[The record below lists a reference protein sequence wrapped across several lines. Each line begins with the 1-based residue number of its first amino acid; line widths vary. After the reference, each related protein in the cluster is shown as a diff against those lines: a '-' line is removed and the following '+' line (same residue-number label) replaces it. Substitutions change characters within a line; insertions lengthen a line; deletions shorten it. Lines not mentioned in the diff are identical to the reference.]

1 MKKIFTLFLVFMT
14 SIPIVLSHDFYYDG
28 IYYNKLGG
36 DSVEV
41 TYRGDDY
48 LFRDDEYSG
57 NVTIPAK
64 ADGYR
69 VTAIGEEAF
78 RKCETL
84 TSVTIPNSVTSI
96 GDRAF
101 YDCSSLSSIT
111 IPNSV
116 TSIGR
121 DAFTGCT
128 SIKSIKWNAKQCVF
142 INNQSPFYCIRTQIK
157 SFVFGDSVQII
168 PHSICMDMENLESIV
183 IPNSVTSIE
192 ENAFKGCSSL
202 SSITIPNSVTSIG
215 YRTFYGCS
223 SLSSITIPN
232 SVTSI
237 GSTAFYGCS
246 SLSSIT
252 IPNSVTEIGGL
263 AFSGCSSLSSI
274 TIPNSV
280 TYIGF
285 EAFNNCSNLNTLYS
299 HPETP
304 PSITEDAFSG
314 TDLTK
319 IYVRTNSVDIYKEE
333 WSSYADIIFPMVGDA
348 NFTIESLKASL
359 ANIKVNLINAKE
371 NTVYR
376 VGYIF
381 KADTIYHDCEDSV
394 EFTITGLRPN
404 DNNEVTFFVGE
415 KDGNFEE
422 YLFTQKTITT
432 SEVKISA
439 SSNIQT
445 PTAVKISVNCDFADW
460 TPGDYGI
467 ILTHPD
473 GISDTIKFE
482 PNQTDTIVSNLI
494 PNTEYSYLGFC
505 KIKEYDDFYLETTEK
520 KFKTKDISVTAHQ
533 ISATQTTMRI
543 GIDYD
548 FGDATFIDK
557 GIVIHNST
565 GIIDTISFIGERKD
579 TLLTNINGDYC
590 YIHGY
595 LKTKEYGLKTE
606 PFKEFFTKEISIKTY
621 IGSISQTTMRAS
633 IEYDY
638 GDATLVDKGII
649 VYHPTDVIDTISF
662 EGERKDTLLTNL
674 RVYDKY
680 YIQGYVKT
688 KERGL
693 KLSMEK
699 EAYTKN
705 INASLTITNRTQTTM
720 SVSASIDLGD
730 AKDYGK
736 NGIHWIIGSS
746 SFNDNYIEIFFD
758 EGVYN
763 LDTTFTDLSTEITC
777 AFRVFYQGEDNGEEY
792 YAYGSTRSSKTLP
805 ITLNE
810 PELVDVGQTYIEV
823 SSNNVFGDA
832 TLYEEYIEV
841 TTNKDKT
848 SEYKVDI
855 NGRNKIIIN
864 NLDPFTRY
872 YFRSVLITKEDGTM
886 QSKWYEAKT
895 KAISLSTGIADG
907 ISNSSAFL
915 HGTIECDSLSRTEIG
930 FEWKRSDA
938 PSTVKPQRLLVVDRI
953 DENLLFRLEGL
964 SSDHYYD
971 FRTFCY
977 YNDKSYYGEWVGF
990 LTSDKEVLI
999 APSVSTLKAESSE
1012 LGVEM
1017 KGFIVA
1023 GTEVILQ
1030 RGFEC
1035 WRDGTDVVATTVA
1048 EGSVI
1053 NSFIPEP
1060 WSYTTYKYRAYAK
1073 TPAGT
1078 TYGETL
1084 EVTTE
1089 YIKTKI
1095 PEIAIKPSSNSANVT
1110 WKNIEQADYYMLS
1123 LYDDPSMTNSRGIY
1137 TVDKNGNIT
1146 QKRSTS
1152 SVVTCNLTDLLP
1164 DTNYYFAVKAYN
1176 SSDQMVAEETGT
1188 FETTPMETPIDEV
1201 KADEEISEVKVQK
1214 ILHNGHIYIIHNGKV
1229 YNILG
1234 EEVNLQFCR

>member
-1 MKKIFTLFLVFMT
+1 MKKFFTLFLVFMT
-14 SIPIVLSHDFYYDG
+14 SIPIALSYDFEIDG
-28 IYYNKLGG
+28 LHYNKLGG
-36 DSVEV
+36 DSVAVSGKYE
-41 TYRGDDY
+41 Y
-48 LFRDDEYSG
+48 LVSF
-57 NVTIPAK
+57 TIPEK
-64 ADGYR
+64 ANGYR
-69 VTAIGEEAF
+69 VTSIEDYAF
-78 RKCETL
+78 RECSSL
-84 TSVTIPNSVTSI
+84 RSITIPNSVTEI
-96 GDRAF
+96 GNSAF
-101 YDCSSLSSIT
+101 SGCTSLSSIT

-121 DAFTGCT
+121 SAF
-128 SIKSIKWNAKQCVF
+128 N
-142 INNQSPFYCIRTQIK
+142 
-157 SFVFGDSVQII
+157 
-168 PHSICMDMENLESIV
+168 E
-183 IPNSVTSIE
+183 
-192 ENAFKGCSSL
+192 CSSL
-202 SSITIPNSVTSIG
+202 DSITIPNSVTSIESN
-215 YRTFYGCS
+215 TFYKCS

-237 GSTAFYGCS
+237 GSNAFYHCF

-252 IPNSVTEIGGL
+252 IPNSVTSIGEY
-263 AFSGCSSLSSI
+263 AFYRCSSLPSI

-280 TYIGF
+280 INIANH
-285 EAFNNCSNLNTLYS
+285 AFQYCYELSTIYCLAK
-299 HPETP
+299 TP
-304 PSITEDAFSG
+304 P
-314 TDLTK
+314 K
-319 IYVRTNSVDIYKEE
+319 IYKDSFDSYLYLKNIYVPESSVNDYKKQWKQ
-333 WSSYADIIFPMVGDA
+333 WSKFPKPMSRYGE
-348 NFTIESLKASL
+348 F
-359 ANIKVNLINAKE
+359 NIKNKTLSTALVEAKLLLKE
-371 NTVYR
+371 DDKNTN

-381 KADTIYHDCEDSV
+381 NGDTIYYDCEDSV

-404 DNNEVTFFVGE
+404 GNEVTFFVKE
-415 KDGNFEE
+415 KDGNFKE
-422 YLFTQKTITT
+422 YLFTKKTITT
-432 SEVKISA
+432 SEVKITA
-439 SSNIQT
+439 SSNIQSQT
-445 PTAVKISVNCDFADW
+445 TAKISVKCDFTDW

-467 ILTHPD
+467 ILIHPN

-482 PNQTDTIVSNLI
+482 PNQTDTIVSNLF
-494 PNTEYSYLGFC
+494 PNTEYKYLVFY
-505 KIKEYDDFYLETTEK
+505 KVKEYDDDILKTTEK
-520 KFKTKDISVTAHQ
+520 
-533 ISATQTTMRI
+533 
-543 GIDYD
+543 
-548 FGDATFIDK
+548 TF
-557 GIVIHNST
+557 
-565 GIIDTISFIGERKD
+565 
-579 TLLTNINGDYC
+579 
-590 YIHGY
+590 
-595 LKTKEYGLKTE
+595 
-606 PFKEFFTKEISIKTY
+606 
-621 IGSISQTTMRAS
+621 
-633 IEYDY
+633 
-638 GDATLVDKGII
+638 
-649 VYHPTDVIDTISF
+649 
-662 EGERKDTLLTNL
+662 
-674 RVYDKY
+674 
-680 YIQGYVKT
+680 
-688 KERGL
+688 
-693 KLSMEK
+693 
-699 EAYTKN
+699 YTKN
-705 INASLTITNRTQTTM
+705 INASLSITNRTQTTM

-777 AFRVFYQGEDNGEEY
+777 AFRVFYKGEDNGDEY

-823 SSNNVFGDA
+823 SSNNIYGDA
-832 TLYEEYIEV
+832 TLFGEYIEV
-841 TTNKDKT
+841 TTNKNNT

-872 YFRSVLITKEDGTM
+872 YFRSVLTTKEDGTM
-886 QSKWYEAKT
+886 RSEWYEAKT

-990 LTSDKEVLI
+990 LTSDKVVLI

-1035 WRDGTDVVATTVA
+1035 WRDGTDIVATTVA
-1048 EGSVI
+1048 KGSVI

-1095 PEIAIKPSSNSANVT
+1095 PEIAIKPSSNSAKVT
-1110 WKNIEQADYYMLS
+1110 WKNVEQADYYMLS
-1123 LYDDPSMTNSRGIY
+1123 LYNDPSMTNSRGIY

-1201 KADEEISEVKVQK
+1201 EADEEISEVKVQK
-1214 ILHNGHIYIIHNGKV
+1214 ILHNGHIYIIYDGQV

>member
-14 SIPIVLSHDFYYDG
+14 SIPIALSHDFYNNV
-28 IYYNKLGG
+28 YNGKYNERVYFNYLGG

-41 TYRGDDY
+41 TYYGDSYFSAKNYYASVIIIPDHADHDY
-48 LFRDDEYSG
+48 KD
-57 NVTIPAK
+57 
-64 ADGYR
+64 YR
-69 VTAIGEEAF
+69 VTKIGEDAF
-78 RKCETL
+78 YSSKL
-84 TSVTIPNSVTSI
+84 SSITIPNSVTSI
-96 GDRAF
+96 GDGAFYKCSSLSSITIPNSVTSIGAYAF

-116 TSIGR
+116 TSIGNS
-121 DAFTGCT
+121 AFYSCT
-128 SIKSIKWNAKQCVF
+128 SLNSI
-142 INNQSPFYCIRTQIK
+142 T
-157 SFVFGDSVQII
+157 
-168 PHSICMDMENLESIV
+168 
-183 IPNSVTSIE
+183 IPNSVTSIG
-192 ENAFKGCSSL
+192 NSAFYKCSSL
-202 SSITIPNSVTSIG
+202 SSITIPNSIINIAN
-215 YRTFYGCS
+215 YAFEYCYE
-223 SLSSITIPN
+223 LSSIYCLAKTPPAISSKTFDFDDIETIYVPK
-232 SVTSI
+232 
-237 GSTAFYGCS
+237 
-246 SLSSIT
+246 SSIDDYK
-252 IPNSVTEIGGL
+252 SKW
-263 AFSGCSSLSSI
+263 SRLS
-274 TIPNSV
+274 
-280 TYIGF
+280 
-285 EAFNNCSNLNTLYS
+285 
-299 HPETP
+299 
-304 PSITEDAFSG
+304 
-314 TDLTK
+314 TK
-319 IYVRTNSVDIYKEE
+319 IR
-333 WSSYADIIFPMVGDA
+333 PMSRYGE
-348 NFTIESLKASL
+348 F
-359 ANIKVNLINAKE
+359 NIKSKTLTTALVEAKLLFKE
-371 NTVYR
+371 DDKNTN

-381 KADTIYHDCEDSV
+381 NGDTIYYDCENSV

-404 DNNEVTFFVGE
+404 DNEVTFFVGE

-422 YLFTQKTITT
+422 YLFTQETITT
-432 SEVKISA
+432 SEVKITTST
-439 SSNIQT
+439 IETQT
-445 PTAVKISVNCDFADW
+445 TVKISVNCDFTDW
-460 TPGDYGI
+460 TPGDYGV
-467 ILTHPD
+467 ILTHPN
-473 GISDTIKFE
+473 GNSDTIKFE
-482 PNQTDTIVSNLI
+482 ANQTDTIVSNLI
-494 PNTEYSYLGFC
+494 PNTEYKYLVFC
-505 KIKEYDDFYLETTEK
+505 KVKEYDDILKTTEK
-520 KFKTKDISVTAHQ
+520 
-533 ISATQTTMRI
+533 
-543 GIDYD
+543 
-548 FGDATFIDK
+548 TF
-557 GIVIHNST
+557 
-565 GIIDTISFIGERKD
+565 
-579 TLLTNINGDYC
+579 
-590 YIHGY
+590 
-595 LKTKEYGLKTE
+595 
-606 PFKEFFTKEISIKTY
+606 
-621 IGSISQTTMRAS
+621 
-633 IEYDY
+633 
-638 GDATLVDKGII
+638 
-649 VYHPTDVIDTISF
+649 
-662 EGERKDTLLTNL
+662 
-674 RVYDKY
+674 
-680 YIQGYVKT
+680 
-688 KERGL
+688 
-693 KLSMEK
+693 
-699 EAYTKN
+699 YTKN
-705 INASLTITNRTQTTM
+705 INASLSITNRTQTTM

-777 AFRVFYQGEDNGEEY
+777 AFRVFYQGEDNGEEF

-805 ITLNE
+805 ITFNE
-810 PELVDVGQTYIEV
+810 PELLDVGQTYIEV
-823 SSNNVFGDA
+823 SSNNIYGDA
-832 TLYEEYIEV
+832 TLFGEYIEV
-841 TTNKDKT
+841 TTNKNNT

-872 YFRSVLITKEDGTM
+872 YFRSVLTTKEDGTM
-886 QSKWYEAKT
+886 RSEWHEAKT

-990 LTSDKEVLI
+990 LTSDKVVLI

-1095 PEIAIKPSSNSANVT
+1095 PEIAIKPSSNSAKIT
-1110 WKNIEQADYYMLS
+1110 WKNVEQADYYMLS

-1201 KADEEISEVKVQK
+1201 EADEEISEVKVQK
-1214 ILHNGHIYIIHNGKV
+1214 ILYNGHIYIIYDGQV

>member
-1 MKKIFTLFLVFMT
+1 M
-14 SIPIVLSHDFYYDG
+14 
-28 IYYNKLGG
+28 
-36 DSVEV
+36 
-41 TYRGDDY
+41 
-48 LFRDDEYSG
+48 SG
-57 NVTIPAK
+57 H
-64 ADGYR
+64 
-69 VTAIGEEAF
+69 GEF
-78 RKCETL
+78 NIKSKTL
-84 TSVTIPNSVTSI
+84 TTALVEAELLFKEDDKN
-96 GDRAF
+96 
-101 YDCSSLSSIT
+101 
-111 IPNSV
+111 
-116 TSIGR
+116 
-121 DAFTGCT
+121 
-128 SIKSIKWNAKQCVF
+128 
-142 INNQSPFYCIRTQIK
+142 IN
-157 SFVFGDSVQII
+157 
-168 PHSICMDMENLESIV
+168 L
-183 IPNSVTSIE
+183 
-192 ENAFKGCSSL
+192 
-202 SSITIPNSVTSIG
+202 
-215 YRTFYGCS
+215 
-223 SLSSITIPN
+223 
-232 SVTSI
+232 
-237 GSTAFYGCS
+237 
-246 SLSSIT
+246 
-252 IPNSVTEIGGL
+252 
-263 AFSGCSSLSSI
+263 
-274 TIPNSV
+274 
-280 TYIGF
+280 
-285 EAFNNCSNLNTLYS
+285 
-299 HPETP
+299 
-304 PSITEDAFSG
+304 
-314 TDLTK
+314 
-319 IYVRTNSVDIYKEE
+319 
-333 WSSYADIIFPMVGDA
+333 
-348 NFTIESLKASL
+348 
-359 ANIKVNLINAKE
+359 
-371 NTVYR
+371 
-376 VGYIF
+376 GYILNG
-381 KADTIYHDCEDSV
+381 DTIYLDCEDSV
-394 EFTITGLRPN
+394 EFTITDLRPN
-404 DNNEVTFFVGE
+404 NNEVTFFVGE

-439 SSNIQT
+439 SSNIQSST
-445 PTAVKISVNCDFADW
+445 TVKISVNCNFTKW

-467 ILTHPD
+467 ILIHPD
-473 GISDTIKFE
+473 GISDTIKFK
-482 PNQTDTIVSNLI
+482 PNQTDNIVSNLI

-548 FGDATFIDK
+548 FGDATLIDK
-557 GIVIHNST
+557 GIVISNPT
-565 GIIDTISFIGERKD
+565 GIMDTISFIGERKD
-579 TLLTNINGDYC
+579 TLLTNINNDFC

-606 PFKEFFTKEISIKTY
+606 PFKEFFTKGISIITD
-621 IGSISQTTMRAS
+621 IGSISQTTMRAR
-633 IEYDY
+633 IQYYY

-649 VYHPTDVIDTISF
+649 VHHPTDVIDTISF

-705 INASLTITNRTQTTM
+705 INASLSITNRTQTTM

-777 AFRVFYQGEDNGEEY
+777 AFRVFYKGEDNGEEY

-805 ITLNE
+805 ITFNE

-823 SSNNVFGDA
+823 SSNNIYGDA
-832 TLYEEYIEV
+832 TLFGEYIEV
-841 TTNKDKT
+841 TTNKNNT

-872 YFRSVLITKEDGTM
+872 YFRSVLTTKEDGTM
-886 QSKWYEAKT
+886 RSEWYEAKT

-1048 EGSVI
+1048 KGSVI

-1095 PEIAIKPSSNSANVT
+1095 PEIAIKSSSNSAKVT
-1110 WKNIEQADYYMLS
+1110 WKNVEQADYYMLS

-1137 TVDKNGNIT
+1137 TVDKYGNIA

-1201 KADEEISEVKVQK
+1201 EADEEVYEVKVQK
-1214 ILHNGHIYIIHNGKV
+1214 ILYNGHIYIIYDGQV

>member
-14 SIPIVLSHDFYYDG
+14 SIPIVLSHDFTIEDVWSGDG
-28 IYYNKLGG
+28 YHDIYFNYLGG

-41 TYRGDDY
+41 TYYYDKQNPWRKLY
-48 LFRDDEYSG
+48 YARSI
-57 NVTIPAK
+57 TIPKVAYSP
-64 ADGYR
+64 YR
-69 VTAIGEEAF
+69 VTTIGKYAF
-78 RKCETL
+78 SDCDFLE
-84 TSVTIPNSVTSI
+84 SVEIPNSVTSI
-96 GDRAF
+96 EEYAF
-101 YDCSSLSSIT
+101 KDSYRVRSIT

-116 TSIGR
+116 TSIGAG
-121 DAFTGCT
+121 AFDGTRFYYNMPDGP
-128 SIKSIKWNAKQCVF
+128 IY
-142 INNQSPFYCIRTQIK
+142 INNVFYEDKNGNWEKDTLEIREGTVSISDYALGYNNKIK
-157 SFVFGDSVQII
+157 CVI
-168 PHSICMDMENLESIV
+168 
-183 IPNSVTSIE
+183 IPNSLVKIGRNMFS
-192 ENAFKGCSSL
+192 GCTKL
-202 SSITIPNSVTSIG
+202 SSIIVKSDNKVYDSRDNCNAIIETATNTLVYGISNSKIPTSVTSIG
-215 YRTFYGCS
+215 ESAFEDCN
-223 SLSSITIPN
+223 LSSITIPN

-237 GSTAFYGCS
+237 GSNAFNYCDN
-246 SLSSIT
+246 LSSIYCFAKTPPT
-252 IPNSVTEIGGL
+252 IGSG
-263 AFSGCSSLSSI
+263 AFDDDYVETIYVPKSSI
-274 TIPNSV
+274 DDYKSKWSSFSTKIKPMSS
-280 TYIGF
+280 YG
-285 EAFNNCSNLNTLYS
+285 EFNLISNTLTTAIV
-299 HPETP
+299 EAKL
-304 PSITEDAFSG
+304 IF
-314 TDLTK
+314 
-319 IYVRTNSVDIYKEE
+319 KEE
-333 WSSYADIIFPMVGDA
+333 DR
-348 NFTIESLKASL
+348 
-359 ANIKVNLINAKE
+359 NIN
-371 NTVYR
+371 
-376 VGYIF
+376 VGYILNG
-381 KADTIYHDCEDSV
+381 DTIYHDCEDSV

-404 DNNEVTFFVGE
+404 NNEVTFFVGE
-415 KDGNFEE
+415 KDGDFEE
-422 YLFTQKTITT
+422 YLFTQKTIIT
-432 SEVKISA
+432 SEVKITA

-445 PTAVKISVNCDFADW
+445 QATVNISVNCDFTDW
-460 TPGDYGI
+460 TPGDYGV
-467 ILTHPD
+467 ILTHPN

-482 PNQTDTIVSNLI
+482 PNQTDTIVSNLS

-505 KIKEYDDFYLETTEK
+505 KVKEYDDFYFKTTTET
-520 KFKTKDISVTAHQ
+520 FKTKDISMTPTS
-533 ISATQTTMRI
+533 IYRTQTTMRI
-543 GIDYD
+543 GLDYD
-548 FGDATFIDK
+548 FGDATLI
-557 GIVIHNST
+557 
-565 GIIDTISFIGERKD
+565 
-579 TLLTNINGDYC
+579 
-590 YIHGY
+590 
-595 LKTKEYGLKTE
+595 
-606 PFKEFFTKEISIKTY
+606 
-621 IGSISQTTMRAS
+621 
-633 IEYDY
+633 
-638 GDATLVDKGII
+638 DKGII

-680 YIQGYVKT
+680 IIKGYVKT
-688 KERGL
+688 KEGEL
-693 KLSMEK
+693 KLSGYGQEL
-699 EAYTKN
+699 YTKN
-705 INASLTITNRTQTTM
+705 INASLTISNRTQTTM

-810 PELVDVGQTYIEV
+810 PELVDVGQTFIEV
-823 SSNNVFGDA
+823 SSNNIYGDA
-832 TLYEEYIEV
+832 TLFGEYIEV

-872 YFRSVLITKEDGTM
+872 YFRSVLTTKEDGTM
-886 QSKWYEAKT
+886 RSEWHEAKT

-1095 PEIAIKPSSNSANVT
+1095 PEIAIKPSSNSAKVT
-1110 WKNIEQADYYMLS
+1110 WKNVEQADYYMLS

-1137 TVDKNGNIT
+1137 TVDKYGNIA

-1201 KADEEISEVKVQK
+1201 EADEDVSDVKSQK
-1214 ILHNGHIYIIHNGKV
+1214 ILYNGHIYIIYDGQV

>member
-1 MKKIFTLFLVFMT
+1 MGSCDYLSEIRWESISYPNSEIRDFWGSNNIKEFTF
-14 SIPIVLSHDFYYDG
+14 
-28 IYYNKLGG
+28 G
-36 DSVEV
+36 DSIQ
-41 TYRGDDY
+41 Y
-48 LFRDDEYSG
+48 
-57 NVTIPAK
+57 IPRRLC
-64 ADGYR
+64 YNMNH
-69 VTAIGEEAF
+69 
-78 RKCETL
+78 L
-84 TSVTIPNSVTSI
+84 TSVIISNSVKTI
-96 GDRAF
+96 GNEAF
-101 YDCSSLSSIT
+101 YDCEKLKT
-111 IPNSV
+111 IYC
-116 TSIGR
+116 
-121 DAFTGCT
+121 F
-128 SIKSIKWNAKQCVF
+128 AKT
-142 INNQSPFYCIRTQIK
+142 PPT
-157 SFVFGDSVQII
+157 
-168 PHSICMDMENLESIV
+168 
-183 IPNSVTSIE
+183 
-192 ENAFKGCSSL
+192 
-202 SSITIPNSVTSIG
+202 
-215 YRTFYGCS
+215 
-223 SLSSITIPN
+223 
-232 SVTSI
+232 I
-237 GSTAFYGCS
+237 GSGAFDDDY
-246 SLSSIT
+246 
-252 IPNSVTEIGGL
+252 V
-263 AFSGCSSLSSI
+263 
-274 TIPNSV
+274 
-280 TYIGF
+280 
-285 EAFNNCSNLNTLYS
+285 
-299 HPETP
+299 ET
-304 PSITEDAFSG
+304 
-314 TDLTK
+314 
-319 IYVRTNSVDIYKEE
+319 IYVPKSTVNDYKSK
-333 WSSYADIIFPMVGDA
+333 WSSYSKEIKPISEYAEF
-348 NFTIESLKASL
+348 
-359 ANIKVNLINAKE
+359 NIKSNTLTTALVEAKLLLNEENKNIN
-371 NTVYR
+371 

-381 KADTIYHDCEDSV
+381 NGDTIYHDCEDSV

-404 DNNEVTFFVGE
+404 NNEVTFFVGE

-422 YLFTQKTITT
+422 YLFTQKTIIT
-432 SEVKISA
+432 SEIKITT

-445 PTAVKISVNCDFADW
+445 PTAVKISVNCDFTKW
-460 TPGDYGI
+460 TPRDYGV

-473 GISDTIKFE
+473 GVSDTIKFE
-482 PNQTDTIVSNLI
+482 ANQTDTIISNLI
-494 PNTEYSYLGFC
+494 PNTEYKYLAFC
-505 KIKEYDDFYLETTEK
+505 KIKEYDDFNLKTTERT
-520 KFKTKDISVTAHQ
+520 FKTKDISVTAHQ

-565 GIIDTISFIGERKD
+565 GIMDTISFIGERKD

-621 IGSISQTTMRAS
+621 IGSSTQTTMRAS
-633 IEYDY
+633 IDYDY
-638 GDATLVDKGII
+638 GDATLIDKGII
-649 VYHPTDVIDTISF
+649 VHHPTDVIDTISF

-674 RVYDKY
+674 RVYDPYAIK
-680 YIQGYVKT
+680 GYVKT

-693 KLSMEK
+693 ELSEEK
-699 EAYTKN
+699 EAYTDN
-705 INASLTITNRTQTTM
+705 INASLSITNRTQTTM

-730 AKDYGK
+730 AQDYGK

-746 SFNDNYIEIFFD
+746 DFYDKDNYIEIFFD

-763 LDTTFTDLSTEITC
+763 LDTTFTDLSTKITC

-792 YAYGSTRSSKTLP
+792 YAYGSTRYSYTRP
-805 ITLNE
+805 ITFNE
-810 PELVDVGQTYIEV
+810 PKLVDVGQTYIEV

-864 NLDPFTRY
+864 NLDPFTNY

-999 APSVSTLKAESSE
+999 APSVSTLNAESSE

-1095 PEIAIKPSSNSANVT
+1095 PEIAIKSSSNSAKVT
-1110 WKNIEQADYYMLS
+1110 WKNVEQADYYMLS

-1188 FETTPMETPIDEV
+1188 FETTPIETPIDEV
-1201 KADEEISEVKVQK
+1201 EADEEISEVKVQK
-1214 ILHNGHIYIIHNGKV
+1214 ILHNGNIYIIYDGKV
-1229 YNILG
+1229 YNVLG
-1234 EEVNLQFCR
+1234 KEVNLQFYR

>member
-14 SIPIVLSHDFYYDG
+14 SIPIALSHDFEIDG

-41 TYRGDDY
+41 TYRGSRY
-48 LFRDDEYSG
+48 SFRDEYSG

-69 VTAIGEEAF
+69 VT
-78 RKCETL
+78 
-84 TSVTIPNSVTSI
+84 SI
-96 GDRAF
+96 GDYAF
-101 YDCSSLSSIT
+101 YECSSLSSIT

-116 TSIGR
+116 TSIGEN
-121 DAFTGCT
+121 AFWEC
-128 SIKSIKWNAKQCVF
+128 SSL
-142 INNQSPFYCIRTQIK
+142 SPIT
-157 SFVFGDSVQII
+157 
-168 PHSICMDMENLESIV
+168 
-183 IPNSVTSIE
+183 IPNSVTSIGKA
-192 ENAFKGCSSL
+192 AFLLCNF

-215 YRTFYGCS
+215 DYAFSYCK
-223 SLSSITIPN
+223 SLSSIIIPENVNYIGEYAFNPCNNLKTIYYFAKTPPTIFSKTFDFDDIETIYVPKSTVNDYN
-232 SVTSI
+232 SKW
-237 GSTAFYGCS
+237 S
-246 SLSSIT
+246 SLS
-252 IPNSVTEIGGL
+252 
-263 AFSGCSSLSSI
+263 
-274 TIPNSV
+274 
-280 TYIGF
+280 
-285 EAFNNCSNLNTLYS
+285 
-299 HPETP
+299 
-304 PSITEDAFSG
+304 
-314 TDLTK
+314 TK
-319 IYVRTNSVDIYKEE
+319 IK
-333 WSSYADIIFPMVGDA
+333 PMSGHGE
-348 NFTIESLKASL
+348 F
-359 ANIKVNLINAKE
+359 NIKSKTLTTALVEAELLFKEDDKNINL
-371 NTVYR
+371 
-376 VGYIF
+376 GYIF
-381 KADTIYHDCEDSV
+381 NGDTIYYDCEDSI

-404 DNNEVTFFVGE
+404 NNEVTFFVGE
-415 KDGNFEE
+415 KDGDFGE

-432 SEVKISA
+432 SKVKISA
-439 SSNIQT
+439 SSNIQSST
-445 PTAVKISVNCDFADW
+445 TVKISVNCDFTDW
-460 TPGDYGI
+460 TPGDYGV
-467 ILTHPD
+467 ILFHPN

-482 PNQTDTIVSNLI
+482 PNQKDTIVSNLI
-494 PNTEYSYLGFC
+494 PNTEYKYIGFC
-505 KIKEYDDFYLETTEK
+505 KVKEYDDDILKTTEK
-520 KFKTKDISVTAHQ
+520 
-533 ISATQTTMRI
+533 
-543 GIDYD
+543 
-548 FGDATFIDK
+548 TF
-557 GIVIHNST
+557 
-565 GIIDTISFIGERKD
+565 
-579 TLLTNINGDYC
+579 
-590 YIHGY
+590 
-595 LKTKEYGLKTE
+595 
-606 PFKEFFTKEISIKTY
+606 
-621 IGSISQTTMRAS
+621 
-633 IEYDY
+633 
-638 GDATLVDKGII
+638 
-649 VYHPTDVIDTISF
+649 
-662 EGERKDTLLTNL
+662 
-674 RVYDKY
+674 
-680 YIQGYVKT
+680 
-688 KERGL
+688 
-693 KLSMEK
+693 
-699 EAYTKN
+699 YTKN
-705 INASLTITNRTQTTM
+705 INASLSITNRTQTTM

-805 ITLNE
+805 ITFNE

-823 SSNNVFGDA
+823 SSNNIYGDA
-832 TLYEEYIEV
+832 TLFGEYIEV
-841 TTNKDKT
+841 TTNKNNT

-864 NLDPFTRY
+864 NLDPFTQY
-872 YFRSVLITKEDGTM
+872 FFRSVLITKEDGTM

-990 LTSDKEVLI
+990 LTSDKVVLI

-1095 PEIAIKPSSNSANVT
+1095 PEIAIKPSSNSAKVT
-1110 WKNIEQADYYMLS
+1110 WKNVEQADYYMLS

-1137 TVDKNGNIT
+1137 TVDKYGNIA

-1201 KADEEISEVKVQK
+1201 EADEEISEVKVQK
-1214 ILHNGHIYIIHNGKV
+1214 ILHNGHIYIIYDGQV

>member
-14 SIPIVLSHDFYYDG
+14 SIPIALSDDSWHDFEIDG
-28 IYYNKLGG
+28 IYYNYLGG

-48 LFRDDEYSG
+48 LFRYDEYSG

-69 VTAIGEEAF
+69 VTSIGDHAF
-78 RKCETL
+78 YECSSLR
-84 TSVTIPNSVTSI
+84 SITIPNSVTSI
-96 GDRAF
+96 ENYAF
-101 YDCSSLSSIT
+101 YGCTSLNSIT

-116 TSIGR
+116 TSIG
-121 DAFTGCT
+121 
-128 SIKSIKWNAKQCVF
+128 
-142 INNQSPFYCIRTQIK
+142 
-157 SFVFGDSVQII
+157 
-168 PHSICMDMENLESIV
+168 
-183 IPNSVTSIE
+183 
-192 ENAFKGCSSL
+192 ENAFSYCNF
-202 SSITIPNSVTSIG
+202 SSITIPTSVTSIG
-215 YRTFYGCS
+215 DCAFFDCNDLT
-223 SLSSITIPN
+223 SITIPT

-237 GSTAFYGCS
+237 GDYAFYACDG
-246 SLSSIT
+246 LTSIT
-252 IPNSVTEIGGL
+252 IPTSVTSIGKR
-263 AFSGCSSLSSI
+263 AFMQCTRLETIYCFAKTPPTIGSWAFDYYVETIYVPKSTVNDYKSKWSSFSTKIKPISEYA
-274 TIPNSV
+274 T
-280 TYIGF
+280 
-285 EAFNNCSNLNTLYS
+285 EFNIKNNTLTTALV
-299 HPETP
+299 EAKLLLNE
-304 PSITEDAFSG
+304 ED
-314 TDLTK
+314 K
-319 IYVRTNSVDIYKEE
+319 
-333 WSSYADIIFPMVGDA
+333 
-348 NFTIESLKASL
+348 
-359 ANIKVNLINAKE
+359 NIN
-371 NTVYR
+371 

-381 KADTIYHDCEDSV
+381 NGDTIYHDCEDSV

-415 KDGNFEE
+415 KDGIFEE

-520 KFKTKDISVTAHQ
+520 TFKTKDISVTAHQ

-548 FGDATFIDK
+548 FGDATLIDK
-557 GIVIHNST
+557 GIVISNPT
-565 GIIDTISFIGERKD
+565 GIMDTISFIGERKD
-579 TLLTNINGDYC
+579 TLLTNINNDFC

-606 PFKEFFTKEISIKTY
+606 LFKEFFTKGISINTY

-633 IEYDY
+633 IDYDF
-638 GDATLVDKGII
+638 GDATLIDKGII

-674 RVYDKY
+674 RVYDPYAIK
-680 YIQGYVKT
+680 GYVKT

-693 KLSMEK
+693 KLSEGK

-705 INASLTITNRTQTTM
+705 INASLSITNRTQTTM

-777 AFRVFYQGEDNGEEY
+777 AFRVFYKGEDNGEEY

-805 ITLNE
+805 ITFNE
-810 PELVDVGQTYIEV
+810 PELLDVGQTYIEV
-823 SSNNVFGDA
+823 SSNNIYGDA
-832 TLYEEYIEV
+832 TLFGEYIEV
-841 TTNKDKT
+841 TTNKNNT

-886 QSKWYEAKT
+886 RSEWHEAKT

-1048 EGSVI
+1048 KGSVI

-1095 PEIAIKPSSNSANVT
+1095 PEIAIKPSSNSAKVT
-1110 WKNIEQADYYMLS
+1110 WKNVEQADYYMLT

-1137 TVDKNGNIT
+1137 TVDKYGNIA

-1201 KADEEISEVKVQK
+1201 EADEDVSDVKAQK
-1214 ILHNGHIYIIHNGKV
+1214 ILHNGHIYIIYDGQV

>member
-1 MKKIFTLFLVFMT
+1 MT
-14 SIPIVLSHDFYYDG
+14 SIGKRAFEDRGLRSITIPTSVTSIENSAFANNNSLTSITIPTGVTT
-28 IYYNKLGG
+28 IG
-36 DSVEV
+36 DSVFFDCDLRKVKWNAINCESFGSRV
-41 TYRGDDY
+41 FKRYSWDVPQIKEFTFGDSVQFIPNG
-48 LFRDDEYSG
+48 LCSG
-57 NVTIPAK
+57 L
-64 ADGYR
+64 
-69 VTAIGEEAF
+69 EF
-78 RKCETL
+78 L
-84 TSVTIPNSVTSI
+84 TSVIIPNSVKSI
-96 GDRAF
+96 GSNSF
-101 YDCSSLSSIT
+101 YNCSSLSSIIIPENVNNIGEKAFYNCEKLKT
-111 IPNSV
+111 IYCFAKTPPTIGSGAFDINYVETIYVPKS
-116 TSIGR
+116 SIDDYKSKWSSFSTKIKPMSGHGE
-121 DAFTGCT
+121 FN
-128 SIKSIKWNAKQCVF
+128 IKSKTLTTALVEAELLFKEDDKN
-142 INNQSPFYCIRTQIK
+142 IN
-157 SFVFGDSVQII
+157 
-168 PHSICMDMENLESIV
+168 L
-183 IPNSVTSIE
+183 
-192 ENAFKGCSSL
+192 
-202 SSITIPNSVTSIG
+202 
-215 YRTFYGCS
+215 
-223 SLSSITIPN
+223 
-232 SVTSI
+232 
-237 GSTAFYGCS
+237 
-246 SLSSIT
+246 
-252 IPNSVTEIGGL
+252 
-263 AFSGCSSLSSI
+263 
-274 TIPNSV
+274 
-280 TYIGF
+280 
-285 EAFNNCSNLNTLYS
+285 
-299 HPETP
+299 
-304 PSITEDAFSG
+304 
-314 TDLTK
+314 
-319 IYVRTNSVDIYKEE
+319 
-333 WSSYADIIFPMVGDA
+333 
-348 NFTIESLKASL
+348 
-359 ANIKVNLINAKE
+359 
-371 NTVYR
+371 
-376 VGYIF
+376 GYIF
-381 KADTIYHDCEDSV
+381 NGDTIYYDCEDSV

-404 DNNEVTFFVGE
+404 NNEVTFFVGE

-432 SEVKISA
+432 SKVKVSA
-439 SSNIQT
+439 SSNIQSST
-445 PTAVKISVNCDFADW
+445 TVKISVNCDFTDW
-460 TPGDYGI
+460 TPGDYGV
-467 ILTHPD
+467 ILIHPD

-482 PNQTDTIVSNLI
+482 PNQKDTIVSNLI

-505 KIKEYDDFYLETTEK
+505 KIKEYDDFYLETTK
-520 KFKTKDISVTAHQ
+520 NTFKTKDISVTAHQ

-557 GIVIHNST
+557 GIVIYNPT
-565 GIIDTISFIGERKD
+565 GIMDTISFIGERKD
-579 TLLTNINGDYC
+579 TLLTNINNDFC

-621 IGSISQTTMRAS
+621 IGSISQTTMRAR
-633 IEYDY
+633 IDYDY
-638 GDATLVDKGII
+638 GDATLIDKGII

-674 RVYDKY
+674 RIYDPYAIK
-680 YIQGYVKT
+680 GYVKT

-693 KLSMEK
+693 KLSEGK

-705 INASLTITNRTQTTM
+705 INASLSITNRTQTTM

-805 ITLNE
+805 ITFNE

-823 SSNNVFGDA
+823 SSNNIYGDA
-832 TLYEEYIEV
+832 TLFGEYIEV
-841 TTNKDKT
+841 TTNKNNT

-872 YFRSVLITKEDGTM
+872 YFRSVLTTKEDGTM

-1048 EGSVI
+1048 KGSVI

-1095 PEIAIKPSSNSANVT
+1095 PEIAIKPSSNSAKVT
-1110 WKNIEQADYYMLS
+1110 WKNVEQADYYMLT

-1137 TVDKNGNIT
+1137 TVDKHGNIA

-1201 KADEEISEVKVQK
+1201 EADEDVSDVKAQK
-1214 ILHNGHIYIIHNGKV
+1214 ILHNGHIYIIYDGKV

>member
-14 SIPIVLSHDFYYDG
+14 SIPIALSYDFEVDG
-28 IYYNKLGG
+28 LYYNKLGG

-41 TYRGDDY
+41 TYCGSYYFNKSCYDS
-48 LFRDDEYSG
+48 ESI
-57 NVTIPAK
+57 TIPEK
-64 ADGYR
+64 ANGYR
-69 VTAIGEEAF
+69 
-78 RKCETL
+78 
-84 TSVTIPNSVTSI
+84 VTSI
-96 GDRAF
+96 GDYAF
-101 YDCSSLSSIT
+101 YKCSSLSSIT

-116 TSIGR
+116 TNIGR
-121 DAFTGCT
+121 YAFSDT
-128 SIKSIKWNAKQCVF
+128 
-142 INNQSPFYCIRTQIK
+142 PFYKNLPKQEGQIYVGSVLYKVGYMNKDTLEIREGTVGIADYALNEYNSYIK
-157 SFVFGDSVQII
+157 CVII
-168 PHSICMDMENLESIV
+168 PNSVIKIGRINFNNISSIIV
-183 IPNSVTSIE
+183 KSGNKVYDSRDNCNAIIETATNTLVYGTTNSKIPTSVTSIE
-192 ENAFKGCSSL
+192 DYAFYGCSSL

-215 YRTFYGCS
+215 YR
-223 SLSSITIPN
+223 
-232 SVTSI
+232 
-237 GSTAFYGCS
+237 AFYGCS

-252 IPNSVTEIGGL
+252 IPNSVINIANG
-263 AFSGCSSLSSI
+263 AFEYCRELSSI
-274 TIPNSV
+274 YCFAKTPP
-280 TYIGF
+280 TYGYW
-285 EAFNNCSNLNTLYS
+285 AFDYDYVETLYVPKS
-299 HPETP
+299 TVNDYKSKWSP
-304 PSITEDAFSG
+304 FS
-314 TDLTK
+314 TK
-319 IYVRTNSVDIYKEE
+319 IR
-333 WSSYADIIFPMVGDA
+333 PMSRYGE
-348 NFTIESLKASL
+348 F
-359 ANIKVNLINAKE
+359 NIKSKTLTTALVEAKLLFKE
-371 NTVYR
+371 DDKNTN

-381 KADTIYHDCEDSV
+381 NGDTIYHDCEDSV
-394 EFTITGLRPN
+394 EFAITGLRAN
-404 DNNEVTFFVGE
+404 DNEVTFFIGE

-422 YLFTQKTITT
+422 YLFTKKNITTPIEITT
-432 SEVKISA
+432 SSDIRTQTTAKIS
-439 SSNIQT
+439 I
-445 PTAVKISVNCDFADW
+445 NCDFTDL
-460 TPGDYGI
+460 TPGDYGV
-467 ILTHPD
+467 ILTHPN
-473 GISDTIKFE
+473 GNSDTIKFE

-494 PNTEYSYLGFC
+494 PNTEYKYLVFC
-505 KIKEYDDFYLETTEK
+505 KVKEYDDDILKTTEK
-520 KFKTKDISVTAHQ
+520 
-533 ISATQTTMRI
+533 
-543 GIDYD
+543 
-548 FGDATFIDK
+548 TF
-557 GIVIHNST
+557 
-565 GIIDTISFIGERKD
+565 
-579 TLLTNINGDYC
+579 
-590 YIHGY
+590 
-595 LKTKEYGLKTE
+595 
-606 PFKEFFTKEISIKTY
+606 
-621 IGSISQTTMRAS
+621 
-633 IEYDY
+633 
-638 GDATLVDKGII
+638 
-649 VYHPTDVIDTISF
+649 
-662 EGERKDTLLTNL
+662 
-674 RVYDKY
+674 
-680 YIQGYVKT
+680 
-688 KERGL
+688 
-693 KLSMEK
+693 
-699 EAYTKN
+699 YTKN
-705 INASLTITNRTQTTM
+705 INASLSITNRTQTTM

-805 ITLNE
+805 ITFNE

-841 TTNKDKT
+841 TTNKNNT

-886 QSKWYEAKT
+886 RSEWHEAKT

-1048 EGSVI
+1048 KGSVI

-1095 PEIAIKPSSNSANVT
+1095 PEIAIKPSSNSAKVT
-1110 WKNIEQADYYMLS
+1110 WKNVEQADYYMLS

-1137 TVDKNGNIT
+1137 TVDKYGNIA

-1201 KADEEISEVKVQK
+1201 EADEEISEVKVQK
-1214 ILHNGHIYIIHNGKV
+1214 ILHNGHIYIIYDGQV

>member
-1 MKKIFTLFLVFMT
+1 MKKFFTLFLVFMT
-14 SIPIVLSHDFYYDG
+14 SIPIALSHDFSVDG

-41 TYRGDDY
+41 TYYGEEWY
-48 LFRDDEYSG
+48 TSAYNSESI
-57 NVTIPAK
+57 TIPEK
-64 ADGYR
+64 VDDYR
-69 VTAIGEEAF
+69 VTSIGKNAF
-78 RKCETL
+78 CYCFSL
-84 TSVTIPNSVTSI
+84 SSIIIPNSVTSI
-96 GDRAF
+96 RDKAF
-101 YDCSSLSSIT
+101 YGCYNLSSITIPTSVTSIGTSAFSLCKKLKKVKWDAINCKSFAGSSVFDLYFDDFEYNNINITDFIFGDSVQFIPDYLCYKMKSLTSIIIPNCVTSIGDYAFYECSSLRSIT

-116 TSIGR
+116 TSIGER
-121 DAFTGCT
+121 AFLLCT
-128 SIKSIKWNAKQCVF
+128 RLETICCFAKTPPTIGSGAFDDDYVETIYVPKNSVNSYKSSWSKFSEKIKPMNNYGEFNIKSKTLTTALVEAK
-142 INNQSPFYCIRTQIK
+142 
-157 SFVFGDSVQII
+157 
-168 PHSICMDMENLESIV
+168 L
-183 IPNSVTSIE
+183 
-192 ENAFKGCSSL
+192 L
-202 SSITIPNSVTSIG
+202 
-215 YRTFYGCS
+215 
-223 SLSSITIPN
+223 L
-232 SVTSI
+232 
-237 GSTAFYGCS
+237 
-246 SLSSIT
+246 
-252 IPNSVTEIGGL
+252 
-263 AFSGCSSLSSI
+263 
-274 TIPNSV
+274 
-280 TYIGF
+280 
-285 EAFNNCSNLNTLYS
+285 
-299 HPETP
+299 
-304 PSITEDAFSG
+304 
-314 TDLTK
+314 
-319 IYVRTNSVDIYKEE
+319 KEE
-333 WSSYADIIFPMVGDA
+333 D
-348 NFTIESLKASL
+348 K
-359 ANIKVNLINAKE
+359 NINL
-371 NTVYR
+371 
-376 VGYIF
+376 GYIF
-381 KADTIYHDCEDSV
+381 NSDTIYYDCEDSV

-404 DNNEVTFFVGE
+404 DNKITFFVGE

-422 YLFTQKTITT
+422 YLFTQEIITT
-432 SEVKISA
+432 SEVKITA
-439 SSNIQT
+439 SSNIHSQT
-445 PTAVKISVNCDFADW
+445 TANISVKCDFTDW
-460 TPGDYGI
+460 TPGDYGV
-467 ILTHPD
+467 ILIHPN

-482 PNQTDTIVSNLI
+482 PNQNDTIISNLI

-520 KFKTKDISVTAHQ
+520 TFKTKDISVTAHQ
-533 ISATQTTMRI
+533 ISRTQTTMRI
-543 GIDYD
+543 GLYYD
-548 FGDATFIDK
+548 FGDATLI
-557 GIVIHNST
+557 
-565 GIIDTISFIGERKD
+565 
-579 TLLTNINGDYC
+579 
-590 YIHGY
+590 
-595 LKTKEYGLKTE
+595 
-606 PFKEFFTKEISIKTY
+606 
-621 IGSISQTTMRAS
+621 
-633 IEYDY
+633 
-638 GDATLVDKGII
+638 DKGII

-674 RVYDKY
+674 RVYDIY

-693 KLSMEK
+693 KLSME
-699 EAYTKN
+699 ERAYTDN
-705 INASLTITNRTQTTM
+705 IMASLSITNRTQTTM

-746 SFNDNYIEIFFD
+746 DFYDKDNYIEIFFD

-763 LDTTFTDLSTEITC
+763 LDTTFTDLSTKITC

-792 YAYGSTRSSKTLP
+792 YAYGSTRYSYTRP
-805 ITLNE
+805 ITFNE
-810 PELVDVGQTYIEV
+810 PKLVDVGQTYIEV

-841 TTNKDKT
+841 TTNKNNA

-864 NLDPFTRY
+864 NLDPFTNY
-872 YFRSVLITKEDGTM
+872 YFRSVLITKEEGTM
-886 QSKWYEAKT
+886 QSEWYEAKT

-990 LTSDKEVLI
+990 LTSDKELLI
-999 APSVSTLKAESSE
+999 APSVNTLEAESSE

-1095 PEIAIKPSSNSANVT
+1095 PEIAIKSSSNSAKVT
-1110 WKNIEQADYYMLS
+1110 WKNVEQADYYMLS

-1188 FETTPMETPIDEV
+1188 FETTPIETPIDEV
-1201 KADEEISEVKVQK
+1201 EADEEISEVKVQK
-1214 ILHNGHIYIIHNGKV
+1214 ILHNGHIYIIYDGKV
-1229 YNILG
+1229 YNVLG
-1234 EEVNLQFCR
+1234 KEVNLQFYR

>member
-14 SIPIVLSHDFYYDG
+14 SIPIALSYDFEIDG
-28 IYYNKLGG
+28 LYYNKLGG

-41 TYRGDDY
+41 TYKSQYTNWYKGSK
-48 LFRDDEYSG
+48 L
-57 NVTIPAK
+57 TIPEK
-64 ADGYR
+64 ANGYR
-69 VTAIGEEAF
+69 VTSIGDYAF
-78 RKCETL
+78 CEC
-84 TSVTIPNSVTSI
+84 SSFRSITIPNSVTSI
-96 GDRAF
+96 GENAF
-101 YDCSSLSSIT
+101 RKCSSLRSITIPNSVTSIGKAAFLLCEFSSIT

-116 TSIGR
+116 TSIG
-121 DAFTGCT
+121 
-128 SIKSIKWNAKQCVF
+128 
-142 INNQSPFYCIRTQIK
+142 
-157 SFVFGDSVQII
+157 
-168 PHSICMDMENLESIV
+168 
-183 IPNSVTSIE
+183 
-192 ENAFKGCSSL
+192 ENAFSYCKF
-202 SSITIPNSVTSIG
+202 SSITIPSSVTSIG
-215 YRTFYGCS
+215 GRAFMQCTRLETICCFAKTPPAINSSTFDEHYVE
-223 SLSSITIPN
+223 TIYVPKN
-232 SVTSI
+232 SVNSYKSSWSNFSEKIKPMNNYGEFNIKSKTLT
-237 GSTAFYGCS
+237 TA
-246 SLSSIT
+246 L
-252 IPNSVTEIGGL
+252 V
-263 AFSGCSSLSSI
+263 
-274 TIPNSV
+274 
-280 TYIGF
+280 
-285 EAFNNCSNLNTLYS
+285 EAKLL
-299 HPETP
+299 
-304 PSITEDAFSG
+304 
-314 TDLTK
+314 L
-319 IYVRTNSVDIYKEE
+319 KEE
-333 WSSYADIIFPMVGDA
+333 D
-348 NFTIESLKASL
+348 K
-359 ANIKVNLINAKE
+359 NINL
-371 NTVYR
+371 
-376 VGYIF
+376 GYIF
-381 KADTIYHDCEDSV
+381 NSDTIYYDCEDSV

-404 DNNEVTFFVGE
+404 DNEVTFFVGE
-415 KDGNFEE
+415 KDGIFEE
-422 YLFTQKTITT
+422 YLFTQKTIIT
-432 SEVKISA
+432 SEVKITA

-445 PTAVKISVNCDFADW
+445 QATVNISVNCDFTDW
-460 TPGDYGI
+460 TPGDYGV
-467 ILTHPD
+467 ILFHPN

-482 PNQTDTIVSNLI
+482 PNQKDTIVSNLI

-520 KFKTKDISVTAHQ
+520 TFKTKDISMTPTS
-533 ISATQTTMRI
+533 IYRTQTTMRI
-543 GIDYD
+543 GLDYD
-548 FGDATFIDK
+548 FGDATLI
-557 GIVIHNST
+557 
-565 GIIDTISFIGERKD
+565 
-579 TLLTNINGDYC
+579 
-590 YIHGY
+590 
-595 LKTKEYGLKTE
+595 
-606 PFKEFFTKEISIKTY
+606 
-621 IGSISQTTMRAS
+621 
-633 IEYDY
+633 
-638 GDATLVDKGII
+638 DKGII

-688 KERGL
+688 KEGEL
-693 KLSMEK
+693 KLSGYGQEF
-699 EAYTKN
+699 YTKN
-705 INASLTITNRTQTTM
+705 INASLSITNRTQTTM

-730 AKDYGK
+730 AQDYGK

-777 AFRVFYQGEDNGEEY
+777 AFRVFYKGEDNGEEY

-805 ITLNE
+805 ITFKE

-848 SEYKVDI
+848 SEYKVNI

-864 NLDPFTRY
+864 NLDPFTQY
-872 YFRSVLITKEDGTM
+872 FFRSVLITKEDGTM
-886 QSKWYEAKT
+886 QSKWYKATT

-990 LTSDKEVLI
+990 LTSDKELLI
-999 APSVSTLKAESSE
+999 APSVNTLEAESSE

-1017 KGFIVA
+1017 KGFIVS

-1035 WRDGTDVVATTVA
+1035 WRDGSDVVATTVA

-1095 PEIAIKPSSNSANVT
+1095 PEISIKSSSNSANVT
-1110 WKNIEQADYYMLS
+1110 WKNVEQADYYMLT

-1188 FETTPMETPIDEV
+1188 FETTPIETPIDEV
-1201 KADEEISEVKVQK
+1201 EADEEISEVKVQK
-1214 ILHNGHIYIIHNGKV
+1214 ILHNGNIYIIYDGKV
-1229 YNILG
+1229 YNVLG
-1234 EEVNLQFCR
+1234 KEVNLQFYR

>member
-14 SIPIVLSHDFYYDG
+14 SIPIALSYDFEIDG

-41 TYRGDDY
+41 TYYGEEWY
-48 LFRDDEYSG
+48 TSAYNSESI
-57 NVTIPAK
+57 TIPEK
-64 ADGYR
+64 VDDYR
-69 VTAIGEEAF
+69 VTSIGKNAFCYCFSLSSIIIPNSVTSIGDNAFYGCYNLSSITIPTSVTSVGTSAFSLCKKLKKVKWDAINCKSFAGRSVFDLYFDDFESNNINITDFIFGDSVQFIPDYLCYKMKSLTSIIIPNSVTSIGENAF
-78 RKCETL
+78 YECSSLR
-84 TSVTIPNSVTSI
+84 SITIPNSVTSI
-96 GDRAF
+96 GKAAF
-101 YDCSSLSSIT
+101 LLCNFSSIT

-116 TSIGR
+116 TSIG
-121 DAFTGCT
+121 
-128 SIKSIKWNAKQCVF
+128 
-142 INNQSPFYCIRTQIK
+142 
-157 SFVFGDSVQII
+157 
-168 PHSICMDMENLESIV
+168 
-183 IPNSVTSIE
+183 
-192 ENAFKGCSSL
+192 ENAFSYCNF
-202 SSITIPNSVTSIG
+202 SSITIPSSVTSIG
-215 YRTFYGCS
+215 ARAFMQCTR
-223 SLSSITIPN
+223 LETICCFAKTPPTIGSGAFDDDYVETIYVPKN
-232 SVTSI
+232 SVNSYKSSWSKFSEKIKPMNNYGEFNIKSKTLT
-237 GSTAFYGCS
+237 TA
-246 SLSSIT
+246 L
-252 IPNSVTEIGGL
+252 V
-263 AFSGCSSLSSI
+263 
-274 TIPNSV
+274 
-280 TYIGF
+280 
-285 EAFNNCSNLNTLYS
+285 EAKLL
-299 HPETP
+299 
-304 PSITEDAFSG
+304 
-314 TDLTK
+314 L
-319 IYVRTNSVDIYKEE
+319 KEE
-333 WSSYADIIFPMVGDA
+333 D
-348 NFTIESLKASL
+348 K
-359 ANIKVNLINAKE
+359 NINL
-371 NTVYR
+371 
-376 VGYIF
+376 GYIF
-381 KADTIYHDCEDSV
+381 NSDTIYYDCEDSV

-404 DNNEVTFFVGE
+404 DNKITFFVGE

-422 YLFTQKTITT
+422 YLFIQETITT
-432 SEVKISA
+432 SEVKITA
-439 SSNIQT
+439 SSNIQSQT
-445 PTAVKISVNCDFADW
+445 TAKISVKCDFTDW

-467 ILTHPD
+467 IFTHPD

-505 KIKEYDDFYLETTEK
+505 KIKEYDDFYLETTEQT
-520 KFKTKDISVTAHQ
+520 FKTKDISVSAHK

-543 GIDYD
+543 GLDYD
-548 FGDATFIDK
+548 FGDATLI
-557 GIVIHNST
+557 
-565 GIIDTISFIGERKD
+565 
-579 TLLTNINGDYC
+579 
-590 YIHGY
+590 
-595 LKTKEYGLKTE
+595 
-606 PFKEFFTKEISIKTY
+606 
-621 IGSISQTTMRAS
+621 
-633 IEYDY
+633 
-638 GDATLVDKGII
+638 DKGII

-662 EGERKDTLLTNL
+662 EGERKYTLLTNL

-680 YIQGYVKT
+680 YIQGYAKT

-693 KLSMEK
+693 ELSEEK

-777 AFRVFYQGEDNGEEY
+777 AFRVFYQGEDNGEEF

-805 ITLNE
+805 ITFNE
-810 PELVDVGQTYIEV
+810 PELVDVGQTYIEI
-823 SSNNVFGDA
+823 SSNNIYGDA
-832 TLYEEYIEV
+832 TLFGEYIEV
-841 TTNKDKT
+841 TTNKNNT

-872 YFRSVLITKEDGTM
+872 YFRSVLSTKEDGTM
-886 QSKWYEAKT
+886 RSEWHEAKT

-990 LTSDKEVLI
+990 LTSDKVVLI

-1084 EVTTE
+1084 EVTTD

-1095 PEIAIKPSSNSANVT
+1095 PEIAIKPSSNSAKVT
-1110 WKNIEQADYYMLS
+1110 WKHVEQADYYMLS

-1137 TVDKNGNIT
+1137 TVDKYGNIA

-1201 KADEEISEVKVQK
+1201 EADEEISEVKVQK
-1214 ILHNGHIYIIHNGKV
+1214 ILYNGHIYIIYDGQV

-1234 EEVNLQFCR
+1234 KEVNLQFCR

>member
-14 SIPIVLSHDFYYDG
+14 SIPIALSYDFEIDG
-28 IYYNKLGG
+28 LYYNKLGG
-36 DSVEV
+36 DSVEL
-41 TYRGDDY
+41 TYKSQYDIWYKGSK
-48 LFRDDEYSG
+48 L
-57 NVTIPAK
+57 TIPEK
-64 ADGYR
+64 ANGYR
-69 VTAIGEEAF
+69 
-78 RKCETL
+78 
-84 TSVTIPNSVTSI
+84 VTSI
-96 GDRAF
+96 GDSAF
-101 YDCSSLSSIT
+101 
-111 IPNSV
+111 
-116 TSIGR
+116 
-121 DAFTGCT
+121 FTC
-128 SIKSIKWNAKQCVF
+128 W
-142 INNQSPFYCIRTQIK
+142 
-157 SFVFGDSVQII
+157 
-168 PHSICMDMENLESIV
+168 
-183 IPNSVTSIE
+183 
-192 ENAFKGCSSL
+192 
-202 SSITIPNSVTSIG
+202 
-215 YRTFYGCS
+215 

-237 GSTAFYGCS
+237 GSYAFYRTSLSSITIPNSVTSIEDYAFFTCFSLSSITIPNSVTSIGNSAFYKCS

-252 IPNSVTEIGGL
+252 IPNSVINIANY
-263 AFSGCSSLSSI
+263 AFEYCYELSSI
-274 TIPNSV
+274 
-280 TYIGF
+280 YCL
-285 EAFNNCSNLNTLYS
+285 AK
-299 HPETP
+299 TP
-304 PSITEDAFSG
+304 PAISSKTFDFDDIETIYVPKSSIDDYKSKWSRFS
-314 TDLTK
+314 TK
-319 IYVRTNSVDIYKEE
+319 IR
-333 WSSYADIIFPMVGDA
+333 PMSRYGE
-348 NFTIESLKASL
+348 F
-359 ANIKVNLINAKE
+359 NIKNKTLSTALVEAKLLLKE
-371 NTVYR
+371 DDKNTN

-381 KADTIYHDCEDSV
+381 NGDTIYYDCEDSV

-404 DNNEVTFFVGE
+404 NNEVTFFVGE

-422 YLFTQKTITT
+422 YLFTQKIITT
-432 SEVKISA
+432 SEVKITTST
-439 SSNIQT
+439 IETQT
-445 PTAVKISVNCDFADW
+445 TVKISVNCDFTDW
-460 TPGDYGI
+460 TPGDYGV
-467 ILTHPD
+467 ILIHPD

-494 PNTEYSYLGFC
+494 PNTEYKYIGFC
-505 KIKEYDDFYLETTEK
+505 KVKEYDDDILKTTEK
-520 KFKTKDISVTAHQ
+520 
-533 ISATQTTMRI
+533 
-543 GIDYD
+543 
-548 FGDATFIDK
+548 TF
-557 GIVIHNST
+557 
-565 GIIDTISFIGERKD
+565 
-579 TLLTNINGDYC
+579 
-590 YIHGY
+590 
-595 LKTKEYGLKTE
+595 
-606 PFKEFFTKEISIKTY
+606 
-621 IGSISQTTMRAS
+621 
-633 IEYDY
+633 
-638 GDATLVDKGII
+638 
-649 VYHPTDVIDTISF
+649 
-662 EGERKDTLLTNL
+662 
-674 RVYDKY
+674 
-680 YIQGYVKT
+680 
-688 KERGL
+688 
-693 KLSMEK
+693 
-699 EAYTKN
+699 YTKN
-705 INASLTITNRTQTTM
+705 INASLSITNRTQTTM

-763 LDTTFTDLSTEITC
+763 LDTTFTNLSTEITC

-810 PELVDVGQTYIEV
+810 PELVDVGQTFIEV
-823 SSNNVFGDA
+823 SSNNIYGDA
-832 TLYEEYIEV
+832 TLFGEYIEV
-841 TTNKDKT
+841 TTNKNNT

-872 YFRSVLITKEDGTM
+872 YFRSVLTTKEDGTM
-886 QSKWYEAKT
+886 RSEWHEAKT

-990 LTSDKEVLI
+990 LTSDKVVLI

-1095 PEIAIKPSSNSANVT
+1095 PEIAIKPSSNSAKVT
-1110 WKNIEQADYYMLS
+1110 WKNVEQADYYMLS

-1137 TVDKNGNIT
+1137 TVDKYGNIA

-1188 FETTPMETPIDEV
+1188 FETTPMGTPIDEV
-1201 KADEEISEVKVQK
+1201 EADEEISEVKVQK
-1214 ILHNGHIYIIHNGKV
+1214 ILYNGHIYIIYDGQV